1 MKLQSPNWGVTGP
14 SLETQPS
21 AMWGKTGTNPP
32 PQKTCHSVR
41 VSPSDNYSSNTE
53 VANEALI
60 RMKMS
65 QLARYQSIS
74 GESTFK
80 QDIKDGGTVSSLFLI
95 TPMSS
100 YSRHVALQK
109 KKKTQP
115 PIRSRVQINKK
126 KEKERSRER
135 SNTLPSSD
143 QVEKWILPLSLPPI
157 LHLLSLPVFVYEG
170 GCSGSHTP
178 AGRGGA
184 TTSLSLAILLY

>member
-1 MKLQSPNWGVTGP
+1 MEL
-14 SLETQPS
+14 
-21 AMWGKTGTNPP
+21 AI
-32 PQKTCHSVR
+32 
-41 VSPSDNYSSNTE
+41 
-53 VANEALI
+53 EALI

-109 KKKTQP
+109 KKNTP
-115 PIRSRVQINKK
+115 SNQIEGANKIK
-126 KEKERSRER
+126 KKERSREQ
-135 SNTLPSSD
+135 SNTLPSSH
-143 QVEKWILPLSLPPI
+143 QVEKWTLPLPLPLPPI
-157 LHLLSLPVFVYEG
+157 LHLLSLRVFVYEG
-170 GCSGSHTP
+170 GCGGSHTP